1 MIGLLDGE
9 VVTLQAIAK
18 RLLLLLNV
26 QGVGYEVQILPRWRS
41 HLTVGTTVR
50 VHTHLQLRD
59 DGLTL
64 FGFASVAERDLFRHL
79 IATNGVGPQL
89 AIALMDALE
98 LPTLLQAIVGGNHKL
113 LAKTPGIG
121 PKTAERICLELK
133 TKLAQWRDQGNLAI
147 APAAGPA
154 DLIREEVE
162 LTLMALG
169 YGDREIFDA
178 LEAVGRQTAL
188 AKAAD
193 PEAWIR
199 EAIAWLSL
207 QD

>member
-1 MIGLLDGE
+1 MIGFLDGE
-9 VVTLQAIAK
+9 VVALQAIGK

-41 HLTVGTTVR
+41 HLTVGAAAR
-50 VHTHLQLRD
+50 AHTHLQLRD

-64 FGFASVAERDLFRHL
+64 FGFASAAERDLFRHL

-98 LPTLLQAIVGGNHKL
+98 LPTLLQAIVGGNGKL

-133 TKLAQWRDQGNLAI
+133 TKLAQWRDQTGLSV

-154 DLIREEVE
+154 ATIYEEVE
-162 LTLMALG
+162 LTLVALG
-169 YGDREIFDA
+169 YGDREIRAA
-178 LEAVGRQTAL
+178 LEAVGRQTAI
-188 AKAAD
+188 AKAED